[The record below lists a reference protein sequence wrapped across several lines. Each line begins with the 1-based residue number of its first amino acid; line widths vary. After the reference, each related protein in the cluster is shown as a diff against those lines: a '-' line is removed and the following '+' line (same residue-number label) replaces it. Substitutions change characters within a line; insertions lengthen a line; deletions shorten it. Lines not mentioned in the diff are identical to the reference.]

1 MVSQKESRPYTSDT
15 LGLLISA
22 TLHQSVA
29 QAEPAPHVWR
39 RIERRARYRAAVE
52 HAYRQIMMS
61 RRPAPRLAVSLGTHY
76 LPMDDVFPIL

>member
-29 QAEPAPHVWR
+29 RAEPAPNVWK

-52 HAYRQIMMS
+52 RAYRQVVTS
-61 RRPAPRLAVSLGTHY
+61 RKPVSHLVVSLGTRY
-76 LPMDDVFPIL
+76 LPMGDVFPIL

>member
-29 QAEPAPHVWR
+29 RAEPAPHVWR

-52 HAYRQIMMS
+52 HTYRQVITG
-61 RRPAPRLAVSLGTHY
+61 RRPVSHLVVSLGTRY
-76 LPMDDVFPIL
+76 LPMGDVFPIL